1 CSVTCLCDLAAVAIS
16 TCPGLYCGRMMVN
29 GSVEGDCGVC
39 PRGERTN
46 LHKVC
51 ERCTESPELYD
62 WLYLGF
68 MAMLPLVLHWFFIE
82 WYSGKKRWAV
92 FKHVF
97 QVLCCSI
104 SQPCLECSVSAV
116 VTLLVTEPVGLLSI
130 RSCRVQMLSDWY
142 TMLYNPS
149 PDYVNT
155 LHCTQEAVYPLYTIV
170 LIYYAF
176 CLVLMMLLRPLLVK
190 KIACGLGKSDRFKS
204 IYAAL
209 YFFPIL
215 TVLQA
220 VGGGLLYYAFPYI
233 ILVLSLVTLAVYMS
247 ASEIQSFKNLV
258 AKKKRL
264 VVLFS
269 HWLLHAYGIISISRL
284 DKLEQ
289 DLLCWPSCPVPA
301 LFYIATAKFTEPS
314 RILSEGGN
322 GH

>member
-1 CSVTCLCDLAAVAIS
+1 MAVAMSS
-16 TCPGLYCGRMMVN
+16 TCPGHYCGKMLIN
-29 GSVEGDCGVC
+29 GSFDGECGVC
-39 PRGERTN
+39 PRGEKTN
-46 LHKVC
+46 MQKIC
-51 ERCTESPELYD
+51 EKCTESPELYD

-68 MAMLPLVLHWFFIE
+68 MAMLPLLLHWFFIE
-82 WYSGKKRWAV
+82 WYSGKKR
-92 FKHVF
+92 
-97 QVLCCSI
+97 
-104 SQPCLECSVSAV
+104 
-116 VTLLVTEPVGLLSI
+116 
-130 RSCRVQMLSDWY
+130 
-142 TMLYNPS
+142 
-149 PDYVNT
+149 
-155 LHCTQEAVYPLYTIV
+155 YTIV

-176 CLVLMMLLRPLLVK
+176 CLVFMMLLRPLLVK

-247 ASEIQSFKNLV
+247 ASEIQSFKNLA

-289 DLLCWPSCPVPA
+289 DLPLLALVPGPA
-301 LFYIATAKFTEPS
+301 LFYLLTARFTEPS

>member
-1 CSVTCLCDLAAVAIS
+1 QAGDDAQGLAARVHLHAVAIHPA
-16 TCPGLYCGRMMVN
+16 CLGLYCGRTVLAVN
-29 GSVEGDCGVC
+29 GSVETYGDCGVC
-39 PRGERTN
+39 PRVG
-46 LHKVC
+46 
-51 ERCTESPELYD
+51 SPDRYD

-82 WYSGKKRWAV
+82 WYSGKKSSSALLQHITAL
-92 FKHVF
+92 F
-97 QVLCCSI
+97 
-104 SQPCLECSVSAV
+104 ECSVAAI
-116 VTLLVTEPVGLLSI
+116 VTLLVSDPCWLP
-130 RSCRVQMLSDWY
+130 DWY

-149 PDYVNT
+149 PDYITTV
-155 LHCTQEAVYPLYTIV
+155 HCTHEAVYPLYTIV
-170 LIYYAF
+170 FIYYAF

-209 YFFPIL
+209 YFFPVL

-247 ASEIQSFKNLV
+247 ASEVESFKDLLV
-258 AKKKRL
+258 RKKRL
-264 VVLFS
+264 VVLVS
-269 HWLLHAYGIISISRL
+269 HWLLHAYGIISISKL

-289 DLLCWPSCPVPA
+289 DLPLLALVPAPA
-301 LFYIATAKFTEPS
+301 LFYVLTAKYTEPS